1 MYLLD
6 LRKDYHVHC
15 NYNDH
20 SSKELTI
27 ENVTRYAEEI
37 NLNTLAFT
45 EHVRKN
51 SDWIQNYL
59 EEIDRIVSS
68 GTSMTI
74 ISGFEAKI
82 LKDGTVDFPSEYEGY
97 FLIASFHTN
106 FYDKQDWFS
115 ALMSAISLPY
125 VKVIGHLAP
134 EESFE
139 LTNNELIELSTLLN
153 KNEKTVEI
161 NAKYR
166 RPPMKWLRIFKD
178 NKVNFHLGSDAH
190 TLTEVGNF
198 NSITNLIEFI
208 NN

>member
-1 MYLLD
+1 MHLLD
-6 LRKDYHVHC
+6 LKKDYHVHC

-20 SSKELTI
+20 SSKELSI

-45 EHVRKN
+45 EHVRKT
-51 SDWIQNYL
+51 SDWIPKYL

-68 GTSMTI
+68 GTRMTL

-82 LKDGTVDFPSEYEGY
+82 LKDGMVDFPSEYEGY

-106 FYDKQDWFS
+106 FYDKQDWLS
-115 ALMSAISLPY
+115 ALRSAISLPY

-139 LTNNELIELSTLLN
+139 LTESELIELSTLLN
-153 KNEKTVEI
+153 KNEKSVEI

-178 NKVNFHLGSDAH
+178 NNVNFHLGSDAH
-190 TLTEVGNF
+190 SLTEVGNF

>member
-1 MYLLD
+1 MHLLD
-6 LRKDYHVHC
+6 LKSDYHVHS

-20 SSKELTI
+20 SPTELSI
-27 ENVTRYAEEI
+27 EKVTKYAEKI

-45 EHVRKN
+45 EHVRKT
-51 SDWIQNYL
+51 SDWIPKYL

-68 GTSMTI
+68 GIKMTI

-82 LKDGTVDFPSEYEGY
+82 LKNGTVDFPHEYEGR
-97 FLIASFHTN
+97 FLIASFHTK
-106 FYDKQDWFS
+106 FYNKQNWLS
-115 ALMSAISLPY
+115 ALKSAISLQH

-134 EESFE
+134 EESFD
-139 LTNNELIELSTLLN
+139 LTEDELIELSTLL
-153 KNEKTVEI
+153 KENEKTVEI

-166 RPPMKWLRIFKD
+166 RPPMKWLRILKEND
-178 NKVNFHLGSDAH
+178 VNLHLGSDAH
-190 TLTEVGNF
+190 RLTEIGNF

>member
-1 MYLLD
+1 MLD
-6 LRKDYHVHC
+6 LKKDYHVHC

-20 SSKELTI
+20 SSQELSI
-27 ENVTRYAEEI
+27 EKVTRYAEEI

-45 EHVRKN
+45 EHVRKT
-51 SDWIQNYL
+51 SDWIPNYL
-59 EEIDRIVSS
+59 EEIDRIVAS
-68 GTSMTI
+68 GTKMTI

-106 FYDKQDWFS
+106 FDVKHDWLS
-115 ALMSAISLPY
+115 ALTSAISLPY

-134 EESFE
+134 EQSFE
-139 LTNNELIELSTLLN
+139 LTDNELIELSTLLN
-153 KNEKTVEI
+153 ENEKTVEI

-190 TLTEVGNF
+190 SLTEVGNF